1 MISCN
6 DDHKKRMK
14 GIFNNC
20 YVQVQNTKNQYLN
33 DKGSEKKVRKP
44 WTKLNCHQ
52 EPNPMKMHFSDNCW

>member
-1 MISCN
+1 
-6 DDHKKRMK
+6 MK

-20 YVQVQNTKNQYLN
+20 YVQVQKTKNQYLN
-33 DKGSEKKVRKP
+33 DKGSEKKIRKP